1 MSKLFVRVK
10 CRAYM
15 RKANDGVH
23 IACLKEDGSYDTTG
37 RNRFGYK
44 DKMIAYGHGPNWE
57 KDFEEVEL
65 KDLSSFEGEA
75 VKKRYRER
83 IEEEFTGVVVGYT
96 TVKCEG
102 LLGTDW
108 YDEPYSDEFGFI
120 FKETTYAPKVAVV
133 YFKNNCKRYVLL
145 DDLEVLEE

>member
-1 MSKLFVRVK
+1 MMNKLFVKVK

-15 RKANDGVH
+15 RKIKDGVY
-23 IACLKEDGSYDTTG
+23 IQGFNPDGSMITNG
-37 RNRFGYK
+37 RNRFNYG
-44 DKMIAYGHGPNWE
+44 DKLIAYGKGPNWE
-57 KDFEEVEL
+57 EDFQDVEL
-65 KDLSSFEGEA
+65 KDLSSCEGDS
-75 VKKRYRER
+75 VTKKYRER

-108 YDEPYSDEFGFI
+108 YDESYSDEFCFI

-145 DDLEVLEE
+145 DDLEVLE